1 MLARAADGARMPITA
16 DIPAA
21 EVAIVEMTNAF
32 RRKHELAA
40 VRPNAQLEAAAR
52 AYARVLA
59 AGTDLSHTL
68 EESTPATRAQKAG
81 YAYCQIAEN
90 LAMASYSGRFTPSDY
105 ANRAMRGWE
114 HSPTHRRV
122 LMLPHLTDIGVAVL
136 RASPDDQRYIAV
148 QLFGRPRT
156 ARYEFKVRNTG
167 RKTVAYEFAGK
178 RYDLEREQY
187 MTHKVCLPGSIDV
200 ITGRARKAT
209 ARYEARDGQVYSL
222 EAGPEG
228 VTVDVAPDPRHT
240 TEVAAPN

>member
-1 MLARAADGARMPITA
+1 M
-16 DIPAA
+16 
-21 EVAIVEMTNAF
+21 
-32 RRKHELAA
+32 
-40 VRPNAQLEAAAR
+40 
-52 AYARVLA
+52 
-59 AGTDLSHTL
+59 
-68 EESTPATRAQKAG
+68 
-81 YAYCQIAEN
+81 
-90 LAMASYSGRFTPSDY
+90 
-105 ANRAMRGWE
+105 
-114 HSPTHRRV
+114 
-122 LMLPHLTDIGVAVL
+122 
-136 RASPDDQRYIAV
+136 